1 MRGGGRV
8 GLNTGVTAFA
18 LPTKLAE
25 FAAGGQEP
33 RLTRWAATLPSVVP
47 AVVARWEL
55 DVDEAYEPGGQCS
68 WVAPAT
74 TAAGDPVVLKVGFRH
89 PEAEHEAAGL
99 RFWDGDGA
107 VRVYADET
115 SGDTS
120 ALLLERAEPGTPLAR
135 SLPPLEQDVVLAGL
149 LRRLWRR
156 PPEGHP
162 FRSLASMCE
171 FWARDFDQRV
181 DAAPARFDR
190 GLLREGVTL
199 YRELP
204 LTSDDDV
211 LLCTDLHPENIVAA
225 QREPW
230 LVIDPKP
237 YVGDR
242 TYDATQHMF
251 NMDRL
256 MADPGALSDR
266 MAGLLDLDP
275 KRLRLWLFARC
286 AQEAPEW
293 HDLYDVAVKLAP

>member
-1 MRGGGRV
+1 M
-8 GLNTGVTAFA
+8 TAFR
-18 LPTKLAE
+18 LPTKLSE

-33 RLTRWAATLPSVVP
+33 GLTAWAATLPSVVP
-47 AVVARWEL
+47 DLLERWGLTVAEP
-55 DVDEAYEPGGQCS
+55 YEPGGQCS

-74 TAAGDPVVLKVGFRH
+74 TAAGEPVVLKVGYRH
-89 PEAEHEAAGL
+89 AEAEHEAEGL
-99 RFWDGDGA
+99 RFWAGDGA
-107 VRVYADET
+107 VRVLADET
-115 SGDTS
+115 SDATS
-120 ALLLERAEPGTPLAR
+120 ALLLERAVPGTLLAR
-135 SLPPLEQDVVLAGL
+135 SLPALEQDVVLAGL

-162 FRSLASMCE
+162 FRTLASMCE
-171 FWARDFDQRV
+171 FWARDFERRV
-181 DAAPARFDR
+181 ESAPPEYDR
-190 GLLREGVTL
+190 GLLREGLTF

-204 LTSDDDV
+204 LSSDDDV

-256 MADPGALSDR
+256 MSDPGALSDR

-275 KRLRLWLFARC
+275 LRLRLWLFARC
-286 AQEAPEW
+286 VQESPEW
-293 HDLYDVAVKLAP
+293 DGLYDVAVRLAP

>member
-1 MRGGGRV
+1 M
-8 GLNTGVTAFA
+8 TGVTAFR
-18 LPTKLAE
+18 LSTRLSE
-25 FAAGGQEP
+25 SAAHGREP
-33 RLTRWAATLPSVVP
+33 GLTEWVATLPSVLPGLVE
-47 AVVARWEL
+47 RWSLTVGEP
-55 DVDEAYEPGGQCS
+55 YEPGGQCS

-74 TAAGDPVVLKVGFRH
+74 TAAGDAVVLKVGYRH
-89 PEAEHEAAGL
+89 AEAEHEAEGL
-99 RFWDGDGA
+99 RFWAGGGA
-107 VRVYADET
+107 VRVHADET
-115 SGDTS
+115 FGDTS
-120 ALLLERAEPGTPLAR
+120 ALLLERAEPGTLLAR
-135 SLPPLEQDVVLAGL
+135 SLPSLEQDVVLAGL

-162 FRSLASMCE
+162 FRTLASMCE
-171 FWARDFDQRV
+171 FWAREFEQRV
-181 DAAPARFDR
+181 VAAPAGFDR

-251 NMDRL
+251 NLDRL
-256 MADPGALSDR
+256 MTDPGALSDR

-275 KRLRLWLFARC
+275 ARLRLWLFARC
-286 AQEAPEW
+286 AQESPEW
-293 HDLYDVAVKLAP
+293 HDMYDVAVKLAP